1 MPKLAELTCILY
13 PTAALAA
20 VKAGCMTVFLIV
32 LCLGASLQAVHHYP
46 LPHAGLLLSGYLA
59 QIA

>member
-1 MPKLAELTCILY
+1 MPKLAELTCILS

-20 VKAGCMTVFLIV
+20 VKAGCMTIFFYSALS
-32 LCLGASLQAVHHYP
+32 CACLQAVHHYP